1 MEEQRGHLQGG
12 AEGAQEG
19 APAASQ
25 EDGQGGQGGAK
36 PEEGGNLIIN
46 YLPHELN
53 DDHLR
58 VSWPYPGQVRS
69 RWRGVEIDD

>member
-25 EDGQGGQGGAK
+25 EDGQGGPGGAK

-58 VSWPYPGQVRS
+58 VSGLILTRS
-69 RWRGVEIDD
+69 GRRWRGVEIDD